1 MLSVLSMH
9 PTAATV
15 KVKLELPSGAW
26 PPRPSSPHATLV
38 VVPGMSQTA
47 AVAQNVVRNV
57 RRMGDHPF
65 SCVVFLYEPAQIISL
80 GNSTSATQ
88 VEHAGCSVVRWVGRN
103 IIDYLKLLDADV
115 TRGFGGGVLVCLDDD
130 VVQFALPPFLCTARR
145 LQLDVASPA
154 IMGEATR
161 PSWGLMQR
169 REYAGAAR
177 IVTIVEIH
185 VTYFSP
191 RAWACYQELL
201 DPILNWGGYG
211 YDIWLQNYMVDHC
224 ALREPRM
231 GILDGYTAIHAHQ
244 WFRKE
249 AGQQLWLATRAHN
262 GSRLYQM
269 DNMYDTMRQRG
280 TPVRHAPESISS
292 RVSPRNE
299 SILQLHNKLCN
310 KYNRALN
317 VSLLER
323 GVQLAA
329 DDALLVRGAENALLV
344 GAELRERHR
353 AARARGGGRGVRG
366 L

>member
-1 MLSVLSMH
+1 M
-9 PTAATV
+9 
-15 KVKLELPSGAW
+15 
-26 PPRPSSPHATLV
+26 
-38 VVPGMSQTA
+38 
-47 AVAQNVVRNV
+47 
-57 RRMGDHPF
+57 
-65 SCVVFLYEPAQIISL
+65 
-80 GNSTSATQ
+80 
-88 VEHAGCSVVRWVGRN
+88 
-103 IIDYLKLLDADV
+103 
-115 TRGFGGGVLVCLDDD
+115 
-130 VVQFALPPFLCTARR
+130 VQFALRPFLCTARR
-145 LQLDVASPA
+145 LKLDVASPA
-154 IMGEATR
+154 IMGEAAK
-161 PSWGLMQR
+161 PSWGLMAR
-169 REYAGAAR
+169 RAGPHTHTHTPDPVCSRFAAIASSSHPAHHIHTTPPKGPIGEQNTPSPVHAHGRRKYAGAAR
-177 IVTIVEIH
+177 LVTVVELH
-185 VTYFSP
+185 VTYYSP
-191 RAWACYQELL
+191 RAWACYQRLL
-201 DPILNWGGYG
+201 DPLLNWGGYG
-211 YDIWLQNYMVDHC
+211 YDVWLQNYMVDHC

-280 TPVRHAPESISS
+280 TPVRHAPESVSS
-292 RVSPRNE
+292 RESPRNE

-353 AARARGGGRGVRG
+353 AARARGGGWGVGGAVNNKTGQRTHR
-366 L
+366 LHCT